1 MAKFRICLLLFIVIG
16 IFEKTTAKP
25 DGAPESS
32 CKTMRPEHNVNA
44 QTSKSPFTTVPLTVC
59 TYKTYLKIIAS
70 VFKTNS
76 SLSYLYA
83 KQTVSRDT
91 PITVTLQSNESHVF
105 FKGKD

>member
-59 TYKTYLKIIAS
+59 TYKTCLKIIVS
-70 VFKTNS
+70 IFKTNS
-76 SLSYLYA
+76 SLSYLYVA
-83 KQTVSRDT
+83 NGIERH
-91 PITVTLQSNESHVF
+91 SHNSHPSV
-105 FKGKD
+105 K